1 MSYLLD
7 TCVVSELMR
16 PVPAASV
23 SAWFD
28 AYAHA
33 PMFLSVLTVG
43 EIAQGIAKLLESPRK
58 TALSDWLQQTVLPK
72 YAGRILDVDDAI
84 ALRWGAL
91 RGDLIRAGRTPPVI
105 DSMLA
110 ATALS
115 HGLTLVTRNTRD
127 FEAFGVAVIDPWE
140 TNV

>member
-1 MSYLLD
+1 VSYLLD

-16 PVPAASV
+16 PAPAASV
-23 SAWFD
+23 SAWLD
-28 AYAHA
+28 AYAHR
-33 PMFLSVLTVG
+33 PVYLSVLTVG
-43 EIAQGIAKLLESPRK
+43 ELAQGIAKLRESSRR
-58 TALSDWLQQTVLPK
+58 TALTDWLHNTVLPN
-72 YAGRILDVDDAI
+72 YQGRVLGVDGAV

-91 RGDLIRAGRTPPVI
+91 RGDFMRLGRTPPVI

-115 HGLTLVTRNTRD
+115 HGLTLATRNTRD
-127 FEAFGVAVIDPWE
+127 FEAFGVAVINPWE

>member
-43 EIAQGIAKLLESPRK
+43 EIAQGIAKLRESARK
-58 TALSDWLQQTVLPK
+58 TALTDWLQQAVLPK
-72 YAGRILDVDDAI
+72 YEGRILDVDGAV

-115 HGLTLVTRNTRD
+115 HGLTLATRNTRD